1 MQRYML
7 SNVVRRMRVPP
18 RSAVAFSSYAGN
30 ITVGSISVWETGY
43 NETIIKSDW
52 PPSSWIGDHNHNETR
67 RLTHQFIGSF
77 VQIHQYSGGQATE
90 GQGGYYGSGGA
101 RVLDNPTNTE
111 SVTHDLLALSADVD
125 KVTSVMQDL
134 HGLETL
140 LDGESADGISGK
152 NIEYR
157 NNIKKLMTT
166 GDFLESL
173 SRLEVKGEP
182 AWGLSESEREMIIF
196 AREKVN
202 SS

>member
-30 ITVGSISVWETGY
+30 IT
-43 NETIIKSDW
+43 
-52 PPSSWIGDHNHNETR
+52 
-67 RLTHQFIGSF
+67 
-77 VQIHQYSGGQATE
+77 YSGGQATE